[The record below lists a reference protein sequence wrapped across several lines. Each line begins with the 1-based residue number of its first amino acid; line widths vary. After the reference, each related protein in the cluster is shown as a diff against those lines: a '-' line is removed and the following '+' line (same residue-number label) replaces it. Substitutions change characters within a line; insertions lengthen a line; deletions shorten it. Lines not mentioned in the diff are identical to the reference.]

1 MVSASK
7 PGEIQGGGQGDP
19 SVKTR
24 LCPSCD
30 IMDLNGELLDHLM
43 WSMDT
48 KVIDDLQLTI
58 QLGLFT
64 CALEHLFIVELY
76 YVLSLSRVQW
86 ILFPLKIR
94 SLRSRFNS

>member
-1 MVSASK
+1 MKPCTVVSASK

-30 IMDLNGELLDHLM
+30 IMDLDGELLDHLLEYHLQM

-48 KVIDDLQLTI
+48 KVIDDLQLTM

-64 CALEHLFIVELY
+64 RACTITFSY
-76 YVLSLSRVQW
+76 YVVSLSRVEW
-86 ILFPLKIR
+86 ICFH
-94 SLRSRFNS
+94 